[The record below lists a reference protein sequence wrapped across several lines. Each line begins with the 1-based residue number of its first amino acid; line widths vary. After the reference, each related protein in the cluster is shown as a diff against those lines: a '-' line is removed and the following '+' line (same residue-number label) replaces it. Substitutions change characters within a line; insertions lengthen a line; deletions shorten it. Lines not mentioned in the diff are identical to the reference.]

1 MYLKI
6 LYTETIEV
14 NMIAKM
20 DCQIIHSI
28 FNRNELNQ
36 HSYEREAQ
44 IEAILELSK
53 VKNINFEFL
62 SEICHHPNRSITIK
76 WRDIPITHIRC
87 LGYECELN
95 ILNYKQDIVRFFVLQ
110 MVNIPG
116 VLYISFLVDFRLPTW
131 TSFQEF
137 ILTLNKTGDLFLSP
151 TKINFSS
158 PELIKMKKNLK
169 IKTRKILEDEND
181 LSLLDAI
188 NPNQFSTNDFQF
200 FI

>member
-1 MYLKI
+1 
-6 LYTETIEV
+6 
-14 NMIAKM
+14 MIAKM

-36 HSYEREAQ
+36 HSFEREAQ
-44 IEAILELSK
+44 IEAILELSR
-53 VKNINFEFL
+53 VKHINFEFL

-76 WRDIPITHIRC
+76 WRDMPITRIRC
-87 LGYECELN
+87 LGCECELN
-95 ILNYKQDIVRFFVLQ
+95 ILNYKQKIVRFFVLQ
-110 MVNIPG
+110 IANIPG

-137 ILTLNKTGDLFLSP
+137 ILTLNKNGDLFLSP
-151 TKINFSS
+151 TKINLSS
-158 PELIKMKKNLK
+158 SELIKMKKSLK
-169 IKTRKILEDEND
+169 IKTRKIIEDEKD
-181 LSLLDAI
+181 LTLLDAI